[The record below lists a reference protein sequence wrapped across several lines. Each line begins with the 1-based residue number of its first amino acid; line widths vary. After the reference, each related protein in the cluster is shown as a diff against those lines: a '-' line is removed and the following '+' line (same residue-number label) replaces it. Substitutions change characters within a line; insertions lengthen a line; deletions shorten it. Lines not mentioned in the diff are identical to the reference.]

1 MSKEK
6 PGGRPMAE
14 THDVV
19 IVGGGHNGLVTA
31 FYLAK
36 AGFKPLVLERRAQV
50 GGAAITEEFHPGFR
64 CSTLA
69 HNTGPLRADIVRD
82 MQLEKHGLKLTTPD
96 VSTVSLL
103 PDGRAL
109 VLYSDAKKAAQE
121 IAEWSQKDAASYVD
135 FGAALGKIGKVIGE
149 ALLLTPP
156 NIDSP
161 NSGDLWGML
170 KTGRSI
176 RNLGKKDMYRA
187 LRWGPMAVADLVAEF
202 FDTDPLR
209 ATIAARGIF
218 GTFLGPWSAGS
229 ALVLLLRAAADPT
242 PAGRVQFPA
251 GGVGA
256 ITLAMA
262 AAAKQAGAEIRT
274 GAEIAEVRVKDGV
287 ATGVV
292 LTSGDEISARAVVS
306 NADPKRTLMRLVDP
320 AYLSPD
326 FVQKIK
332 NYRSMGTVAKIN
344 LALSALPEFTA
355 LKAGSRKNSNGDLL
369 RGRIQISPEIDYLE
383 RAFDESKYGNF
394 SRNPYIEITFPSL
407 SDPSLAPSGEHV
419 MSIYMQYAPYKL
431 KNSDWESQ
439 RIALGETVVKTIAQY
454 APNLPQTILRHQI
467 ITPKDLEETYGLT
480 GGHIFHG
487 ELALD
492 QFFTMRPL
500 LDWAR
505 YQTPIERLYLCGN
518 GTHPGTG
525 LTGGSGANAAREIAK
540 ALKK

>member
-1 MSKEK
+1 MPARKSSGEM
-6 PGGRPMAE
+6 R
-14 THDVV
+14 DVI

-50 GGAAITEEFHPGFR
+50 GGAAITEEFHSGFR

-69 HNTGPLRADIVRD
+69 HNAGPLRADIVRD
-82 MQLEKHGLKLTTPD
+82 MQLEKHGLKFTTPE
-96 VSTVSLL
+96 VNTVSLL

-109 VLYSDAKKAAQE
+109 VLYSDAKRAAGE
-121 IAEWSQKDAASYVD
+121 IAQWSQKDAASYAD

-149 ALLLTPP
+149 ALALTPP

-161 NSGDLWGML
+161 SSGDLWGML

-176 RNLGKKDMYRA
+176 RNLGKKDLYRV
-187 LRWGPMAVADLVAEF
+187 LRWGPMAAADLVAEF
-202 FDTDPLR
+202 FDTEPLR

-229 ALVLLLRAAADPT
+229 ALVLLLRAAADPS
-242 PAGRVQFPA
+242 PAGSIQFPA
-251 GGVGA
+251 GGIGA
-256 ITLAMA
+256 ITQAMA
-262 AAAKQAGAEIRT
+262 AAARQAGVEIRT
-274 GAEIAEVRVKDGV
+274 DAEIAEIRVKDGV

-292 LTSGDEISARAVVS
+292 LASGEEISARAVVS

-320 AYLSPD
+320 AHLSPD
-326 FVQKIK
+326 FIQKIK
-332 NYRSMGTVAKIN
+332 NYRCMGTAAKVN

-355 LKAGSRKNSNGDLL
+355 LKGKSDGLL

-394 SRNPYIEITFPSL
+394 SRQPYLEMTIPSL
-407 SDPSLAPSGEHV
+407 ADPSLAPAGQHV
-419 MSIYMQYAPYKL
+419 MSVYMQYAPYTL

-439 RIALGETVVKTIAQY
+439 RKALGETVVKAMAQY
-454 APNLPQTILRHQI
+454 APNLPQVILRHQI

-505 YQTPIERLYLCGN
+505 YGTPIERLYLCGS

>member
-1 MSKEK
+1 
-6 PGGRPMAE
+6 
-14 THDVV
+14 
-19 IVGGGHNGLVTA
+19 
-31 FYLAK
+31 
-36 AGFKPLVLERRAQV
+36 
-50 GGAAITEEFHPGFR
+50 
-64 CSTLA
+64 
-69 HNTGPLRADIVRD
+69 
-82 MQLEKHGLKLTTPD
+82 
-96 VSTVSLL
+96 
-103 PDGRAL
+103 
-109 VLYSDAKKAAQE
+109 
-121 IAEWSQKDAASYVD
+121 
-135 FGAALGKIGKVIGE
+135 
-149 ALLLTPP
+149 
-156 NIDSP
+156 
-161 NSGDLWGML
+161 ML

-176 RNLGKKDMYRA
+176 RNLGKKDLYRV
-187 LRWGPMAVADLVAEF
+187 LRWGPMAVADLAAEF
-202 FDTDPLR
+202 FDTEPLR

-229 ALVLLLRAAADPT
+229 ALVLLLRAAADAT
-242 PAGRVQFPA
+242 PAGSVQFPA
-251 GGVGA
+251 GGAGA
-256 ITLAMA
+256 ITRAMA
-262 AAAKQAGAEIRT
+262 DAAKQAGAEIRT
-274 GAEIAEVRVKDGV
+274 GADIAEIRVKDGV

-292 LTSGDEISARAVVS
+292 LTSGEEISARAVVS
-306 NADPKRTLMRLVDP
+306 NADPKRTLMRLVDSTHL
-320 AYLSPD
+320 APD

-355 LKAGSRKNSNGDLL
+355 LKPGSRITGNGNLL
-369 RGRIQISPEIDYLE
+369 HSRIQISPEIDYLE

-394 SRNPYIEITFPSL
+394 SRQPYIEITFPSL
-407 SDPSLAPSGEHV
+407 SDPSLAPAGQHV

-431 KNSDWESQ
+431 KNSEWESQ
-439 RIALGETVVKTIAQY
+439 RTALGETVVKTIANY

-505 YQTPIERLYLCGN
+505 YQTPIERLYLCGS

>member
-1 MSKEK
+1 
-6 PGGRPMAE
+6 MAE
-14 THDVV
+14 TRDVI

-36 AGFKPLVLERRAQV
+36 AGHKPLVLERRSQV
-50 GGAAITEEFHPGFR
+50 GGAAITEEFHTGFR

-69 HNTGPLRADIVRD
+69 HNAGPLRPDIVHD
-82 MQLEKHGLKLTTPD
+82 MQLQKHGLKLTTPD
-96 VSTVSLL
+96 VNTVSLL

-109 VLYSDAKKAAQE
+109 VLYADAKKSAAE
-121 IAEWSQKDAASYVD
+121 IAQWSAKDAASYGD

-149 ALLLTPP
+149 ALALTPP
-156 NIDSP
+156 NIDNP

-176 RNLGKKDMYRA
+176 RNLGKKDLYRV
-187 LRWGPMAVADLVAEF
+187 LRWGPMAAADLVAEF
-202 FDTDPLR
+202 FDTEPLR

-229 ALVLLLRAAADPT
+229 SLVLMLRAAADPT
-242 PAGRVQFPA
+242 PAGSVQFPI
-251 GGVGA
+251 GGIGA
-256 ITLAMA
+256 ITQAMA
-262 AAAKQAGAEIRT
+262 AAAQQAGAEIRT
-274 GAEIAEVRVKDGV
+274 DAEITEIRVKDGV

-292 LTSGDEISARAVVS
+292 LKSGEEISARAVVS

-320 AYLSPD
+320 AHLSPD
-326 FVQKIK
+326 FIQKIK

-344 LALSALPEFTA
+344 LALSALPEFPA
-355 LKAGSRKNSNGDLL
+355 LKAKGNADLL
-369 RGRIQISPEIDYLE
+369 KGRIQISPEIDYLE

-394 SRNPYIEITFPSL
+394 SRHPYIEMTFPSL
-407 SDPSLAPSGEHV
+407 SDPSLAPAGQHV

-431 KNSDWESQ
+431 KDGDWESQ
-439 RIALGETVVKTIAQY
+439 RKALGETVVKTIAQY
-454 APNLPQTILRHQI
+454 APNLTQSILRHQI
-467 ITPKDLEETYGLT
+467 ITPKDMEDTYGLT

-505 YQTPIERLYLCGN
+505 YQTPIERLYLCGS

-525 LTGGSGANAAREIAK
+525 LTGGSGANAAREILK

>member
-1 MSKEK
+1 
-6 PGGRPMAE
+6 MAE
-14 THDVV
+14 ARDII
-19 IVGGGHNGLVTA
+19 IVGGGHNGLVAA

-36 AGFKPLVLERRAQV
+36 AGFKPLVLERRSLV

-69 HNTGPLRADIVRD
+69 HSAGPLRADVVRD
-82 MQLEKHGLKLTTPD
+82 MQLERRGLKITKPD

-103 PDGRAL
+103 ADGRAL
-109 VLYSDAKKAAQE
+109 VLYSDVKKAAQE
-121 IAEWSQKDAASYVD
+121 ITQWSAKDATGYAD
-135 FGAALGKIGKVIGE
+135 FATALGKISKVIGE

-156 NIDSP
+156 NIDEPS
-161 NSGDLWGML
+161 SGDLWGML

-176 RNLGKKDMYRA
+176 RNLGKKDLYRV

-202 FDTDPLR
+202 FDTEPLR

-229 ALVLLLRAAADPT
+229 ALVLLLRAAADATPT
-242 PAGRVQFPA
+242 GSVQFPT

-256 ITLAMA
+256 ITTAMA
-262 AAAKQAGAEIRT
+262 AAAKEAGAEIRT
-274 GAEIAEVRVKDGV
+274 DAAVVEIRVKDGA

-292 LTSGDEISARAVVS
+292 LSSGEEIPAKALVS

-320 AYLSPD
+320 IHLPPD
-326 FVQKIK
+326 FVQKMK
-332 NYRSMGTVAKIN
+332 NYRSFGTVAKIN

-355 LKAGSRKNSNGDLL
+355 LKARAEDNLL
-369 RGRIQISPEIDYLE
+369 QGRLQISPEIDYLE

-394 SRNPYIEITFPSL
+394 SRKPYLEIAFPSL
-407 SDPSLAPSGEHV
+407 SDPSLAPPGQHV

-431 KNSDWESQ
+431 KDGDWESQ
-439 RIALGETVVKTIAQY
+439 RKALGETVVKTIAQY
-454 APNLPQTILRHQI
+454 APNLPQSILRHQI
-467 ITPKDLEETYGLT
+467 ITPKDLEDIYGLT

-505 YQTPIERLYLCGN
+505 YRTPIERLFLCGS
-518 GTHPGTG
+518 GTHPGIG
-525 LTGGSGANAAREIAK
+525 LTGGSGANAAREIIK

>member
-1 MSKEK
+1 M
-6 PGGRPMAE
+6 
-14 THDVV
+14 
-19 IVGGGHNGLVTA
+19 
-31 FYLAK
+31 
-36 AGFKPLVLERRAQV
+36 
-50 GGAAITEEFHPGFR
+50 
-64 CSTLA
+64 
-69 HNTGPLRADIVRD
+69 
-82 MQLEKHGLKLTTPD
+82 
-96 VSTVSLL
+96 
-103 PDGRAL
+103 
-109 VLYSDAKKAAQE
+109 
-121 IAEWSQKDAASYVD
+121 
-135 FGAALGKIGKVIGE
+135 
-149 ALLLTPP
+149 LTPP

-161 NSGDLWGML
+161 CSGDLWGML
-170 KTGRSI
+170 KTGRAI
-176 RNLGKKDMYRA
+176 RNLGKKDMYRV

-202 FDTDPLR
+202 FDTEPLR

-242 PAGRVQFPA
+242 PPGSVQFPV
-251 GGVGA
+251 GGAGA
-256 ITLAMA
+256 ITQAMA
-262 AAAKQAGAEIRT
+262 AAATQAGAEIRT
-274 GAEIAEVRVKDGV
+274 SAPISEIRVQDGV

-292 LTSGDEISARAVVS
+292 LDSGEEISAQAVVS
-306 NADPKRTLMRLVDP
+306 NADPKRTLMQLVDP
-320 AYLSPD
+320 THLPPD

-332 NYRSMGTVAKIN
+332 NYRSVGTVAKIN
-344 LALSALPEFTA
+344 LALSELPEFTA
-355 LKAGSRKNSNGDLL
+355 LKEGAMATYCKAASRSAP
-369 RGRIQISPEIDYLE
+369 RSTISSAPLTNRSTETSRAHPYL
-383 RAFDESKYGNF
+383 
-394 SRNPYIEITFPSL
+394 EITFPSL
-407 SDPSLAPSGEHV
+407 SDPSLAPAGQHV

-439 RIALGETVVKTIAQY
+439 RTALGETVVKTIAQY
-454 APNLPQTILRHQI
+454 APSLPQTILRHQI

-480 GGHIFHG
+480 GGQIFHG

>member
-1 MSKEK
+1 
-6 PGGRPMAE
+6 
-14 THDVV
+14 
-19 IVGGGHNGLVTA
+19 
-31 FYLAK
+31 
-36 AGFKPLVLERRAQV
+36 
-50 GGAAITEEFHPGFR
+50 
-64 CSTLA
+64 
-69 HNTGPLRADIVRD
+69 
-82 MQLEKHGLKLTTPD
+82 
-96 VSTVSLL
+96 
-103 PDGRAL
+103 
-109 VLYSDAKKAAQE
+109 
-121 IAEWSQKDAASYVD
+121 
-135 FGAALGKIGKVIGE
+135 
-149 ALLLTPP
+149 
-156 NIDSP
+156 
-161 NSGDLWGML
+161 ML

-176 RNLGKKDMYRA
+176 RNLGKKDLYRV
-187 LRWGPMAVADLVAEF
+187 LRWGPMAAADLVAEF
-202 FDTDPLR
+202 FDTEPLR
-209 ATIAARGIF
+209 ATIASRGIF

-242 PAGRVQFPA
+242 PAGSIQFP
-251 GGVGA
+251 GGGAGA

-274 GAEIAEVRVKDGV
+274 GAEIAEIRVKEGV
-287 ATGVV
+287 AAGVV
-292 LTSGDEISARAVVS
+292 LASGEEISARAVVS

-320 AYLSPD
+320 SHLSPD

-332 NYRSMGTVAKIN
+332 NYRALGTVAKIN

-355 LKAGSRKNSNGDLL
+355 LKAKENGDLL
-369 RGRIQISPEIDYLE
+369 TGRIQISPEIDYLE

-407 SDPSLAPSGEHV
+407 SDPSLAPAGQHV
-419 MSIYMQYAPYKL
+419 MSIYMQYAPYTL

-439 RIALGETVVKTIAQY
+439 RKALGETVVKTIAQY
-454 APNLPQTILRHQI
+454 APNLPRTILRHQI

-505 YQTPIERLYLCGN
+505 YKTPIEHLYLCGN

-525 LTGGSGANAAREIAK
+525 LTGGSGANAAREIQK

>member
-1 MSKEK
+1 MS
-6 PGGRPMAE
+6 E
-14 THDVV
+14 TRDVV
-19 IVGGGHNGLVTA
+19 IVGGGHNGLVAA

-50 GGAAITEEFHPGFR
+50 GGAAITEEFYPRFR
-64 CSTLA
+64 CSTLS
-69 HNTGPLRADIVRD
+69 HNAGPLRADVVRD
-82 MQLEKHGLKLTTPD
+82 MQLERHGLKLTKPD
-96 VSTVSLL
+96 VSAVSLL
-103 PDGRAL
+103 PDGRSL
-109 VLYSDAKKAAQE
+109 VLYSDLKRAAQE
-121 IAEWSQKDAASYVD
+121 IAQWSAKEAAAYGD
-135 FGAALGKIGKVIGE
+135 FGAALGKIGAVIGE

-156 NIDSP
+156 DMDSP
-161 NSGDLWGML
+161 SRGDLWSML

-176 RNLGKKDMYRA
+176 RNLGKKDMYRV
-187 LRWGPMAVADLVAEF
+187 LRWAPMAVADLAAEF
-202 FDTDPLR
+202 FDTEPLR

-242 PAGRVQFPA
+242 PVGGVQFPA
-251 GGVGA
+251 GGVGG
-256 ITLAMA
+256 ITQAMA
-262 AAAKQAGAEIRT
+262 AAATQAGAEIRT
-274 GAEIAEVRVKDGV
+274 GAAISEIRVKDGV

-292 LTSGDEISARAVVS
+292 LASGEELSAKAVVS
-306 NADPKRTLMRLVDP
+306 NADPKRTLLQLVDP
-320 AYLSPD
+320 THLPPD

-332 NYRSMGTVAKIN
+332 NYRSVGTVAKVN
-344 LALSALPEFTA
+344 LALAALPEFTA
-355 LKAGSRKNSNGDLL
+355 LKAKGNGNLL
-369 RGRIQISPEIDYLE
+369 QGRIQISPEIDYLE
-383 RAFDESKYGNF
+383 RAFDECKYGNF
-394 SRNPYIEITFPSL
+394 SRAPYLEITFPSL
-407 SDPSLAPSGEHV
+407 SDPSLAPTGQHV

-439 RIALGETVVKTIAQY
+439 RAALGETVVKTIAQY
-454 APNLPQTILRHQI
+454 APNLPQSILSPQI

-505 YQTPIERLYLCGN
+505 YHTPIERLYLCGN

-525 LTGGSGANAAREIAK
+525 LTGGSGANAAREIVK

>member
-1 MSKEK
+1 MSEA
-6 PGGRPMAE
+6 R
-14 THDVV
+14 DVI
-19 IVGGGHNGLVTA
+19 IVGGGHNGLVAA

-36 AGFKPLVLERRAQV
+36 AGFRPLVLERRSQV

-69 HNTGPLRADIVRD
+69 HNTGPLRADVERD
-82 MQLEKHGLKLTTPD
+82 MQLAKHGLKLTTPD

-103 PDGRAL
+103 PDGRSL
-109 VLYSDAKKAAQE
+109 VLYSDARKAAQE
-121 IAEWSQKDAASYVD
+121 IAAWSQKDAASYLE
-135 FGAALGKIGKVIGE
+135 FGAALGKIGKVMAE
-149 ALLLTPP
+149 ALALTPP
-156 NIDSP
+156 DIDSP
-161 NSGDLWGML
+161 SSGDLWGML
-170 KTGRSI
+170 KTGRSL
-176 RNLGKKDMYRA
+176 RNLGKKDLYRV
-187 LRWGPMAVADLVAEF
+187 LRWAPMAVADLASEF
-202 FDTDPLR
+202 FDTEPLR

-218 GTFLGPWSAGS
+218 GTSLGPWSAGS
-229 ALVLLLRAAADPT
+229 ALVLMLRAAADAT
-242 PAGRVQFPA
+242 PAGSVQFPA

-256 ITLAMA
+256 VTEAMA

-274 GAEIAEVRVKDGV
+274 NADIAEIRVNDGV

-292 LTSGDEISARAVVS
+292 LKSGEEVSARAVVS

-320 AYLSPD
+320 THLAPD

-332 NYRSMGTVAKIN
+332 NYRCKGTVAKIN
-344 LALSALPEFTA
+344 LALSTLPEFSG
-355 LKAGSRKNSNGDLL
+355 LKTKGNGNLL

-383 RAFDESKYGNF
+383 RAFDASKYGAF
-394 SRNPYIEITFPSL
+394 SRNPYLEITIPSL
-407 SDPSLAPSGEHV
+407 SHPSLAPAGQHV

-439 RIALGETVVKTIAQY
+439 RAALGETVVNTIAQY
-454 APNLPQTILRHQI
+454 APNLPQSILHRQI
-467 ITPKDLEETYGLT
+467 ISPRDLEETYGLT

-505 YQTPIERLYLCGN
+505 YQTPIDRLYLCGS